1 MTEESKYT
9 LQVKGIMNSQKRGL
23 YLEIQHTIFL
33 PLKGKKG
40 TQTVQNRL
48 EFVQTAVQIL
58 GGKKK
63 LFSIRFLQTKKVIRQ
78 DSIQG

>member
-23 YLEIQHTIFL
+23 YLEIQHAIFL

-40 TQTVQNRL
+40 TQLRIN
-48 EFVQTAVQIL
+48 EPYAKFIE
-58 GGKKK
+58 
-63 LFSIRFLQTKKVIRQ
+63 
-78 DSIQG
+78 